1 MQEPANP
8 QPKDVTIAPKRS
20 DGTGLWLGRA
30 ANCVLLGLTFLWAIP
45 GVPAKVVGAV
55 IEIIAV
61 LIIIRVIRIKRPN
74 RNATAVTTPDSE
86 PYANLQSAMTR
97 LRETED
103 KRRAGW
109 ISLQRNLA

>member
-8 QPKDVTIAPKRS
+8 HPQPPKDVTIAPNRS

-30 ANCVLLGLTFLWAIP
+30 ANGVLLGLTFLWIVP
-45 GVPAKVVGAV
+45 GVSAKVVGV
-55 IEIIAV
+55 VLEMIAV
-61 LIIIRVIRIKRPN
+61 LIVIRVIRIKRQT

-86 PYANLQSAMTR
+86 PYANLQATMTR

-103 KRRAGW
+103 KRRAGR
-109 ISLQRNLA
+109 I